1 MANTKEIKNRIKSVH
16 DTQKITNAMYLI
28 ASTKMQKAKKELE
41 MTKPY
46 FNELRS
52 EIKRIFRKANNVNS
66 IYFYPKTEEIDYP
79 GTYGIL
85 VITADKGLAGAY
97 NQNVLKEV
105 HRLVEDHDDV
115 KLFVVGE
122 YGRHYFESHDAPI
135 EESFHFTAQNPTLER
150 AREISGILL
159 EKYLRKEIVKLFVI
173 FTDFANGFSGGDA
186 KSMRLLPFH
195 RDEFSSE
202 QHEVGG
208 AGYDPHFEFDPSVED
223 ILNFTMPSMLT
234 GFVYSA
240 LVDSFCCE
248 QNARMTAMDAANQN
262 AQNLLDELQLQYN
275 YVRQGAIT
283 QEITEISSGAKGL
296 AQKRK
301 KNEGGKL

>member
-41 MTKPY
+41 LTKPY

-52 EIKRIFRKANNVNS
+52 EVKHIFRKVKNVNS
-66 IYFYPKTEEIDYP
+66 IYFYPKTEVMDYE

-105 HRLVEDHDDV
+105 NRLVQDHDDV

-122 YGRHYFESHDAPI
+122 YGRHYFEAHEAPI
-135 EESFHFTAQNPTLER
+135 EEDFRFTAQNPTLDR

-159 EKYLRKEIVKLFVI
+159 EKYLRKDIVKLFIVY
-173 FTDFANGFSGGDA
+173 TDFASGLSGGDA
-186 KSMRLLPFH
+186 RSTRLLPFH
-195 RDEFSSE
+195 RDQFISE
-202 QHEVGG
+202 EHEMES
-208 AGYDPHFEFDPSVED
+208 DPHFEFDPSVED
-223 ILNFTMPSMLT
+223 ILEFTMPSMLT

-248 QNARMTAMDAANQN
+248 QSARMTAMDSANQN
-262 AQNLLDELQLQYN
+262 AENLLDELQLQYN

-296 AQKRK
+296 ARKRK

>member
-28 ASTKMQKAKKELE
+28 ASTKMQKAKRELDL
-41 MTKPY
+41 TKPY
-46 FNELRS
+46 FNELRG
-52 EIKRIFRKANNVNS
+52 EVKRIFRKAKNVES
-66 IYFYPKTEEIDYP
+66 IYFYPHTDVMDYE

-105 HRLVEDHDDV
+105 NRLVKAHDDV

-122 YGRHYFESHDAPI
+122 YGRHYFEAHDAPI
-135 EESFHFTAQNPTLER
+135 EESFHFTAQDPTLER
-150 AREISGILL
+150 AREITGILL
-159 EKYLRKEIVKLFVI
+159 SKYVRKEIVKLFVVY
-173 FTDFANGFSGGDA
+173 TDFANGLSGGDA
-186 KSMRLLPFH
+186 KSTRILPFH
-195 RDEFSSE
+195 RDEFSSAE
-202 QHEVGG
+202 HEMEE
-208 AGYDPHFEFDPSVED
+208 DPHFEFEPSIPAVLD
-223 ILNFTMPSMLT
+223 NVMPSLMT
-234 GFVYSA
+234 GFIYSA

-248 QNARMTAMDAANQN
+248 QNARMTAMDSANQN
-262 AQNLLDELQLQYN
+262 AEKLLDELQLQYN

-296 AQKRK
+296 ARKRNK
-301 KNEGGKL
+301 QEGGML

>member
-41 MTKPY
+41 MTRPY
-46 FNELRS
+46 FNELRT
-52 EIKRIFRKANNVNS
+52 EVKRIFRKVNHVNS
-66 IYFYPKTEEIDYP
+66 IYFYPETDVVDYE

-105 HRLVEDHDDV
+105 NRLVKEHDDV

-122 YGRHYFESHDAPI
+122 YGRHYFESHNAPI
-135 EESFHFTAQNPTLER
+135 EEEFHFTAQNPTLER
-150 AREISGILL
+150 AREISAILL
-159 EKYLRKEIVKLFVI
+159 SKYLNKEIVKLFVV

-195 RDEFSSE
+195 HDEFSTE
-202 QHEVGG
+202 HHEIGEE
-208 AGYDPHFEFDPSVED
+208 GYDPHFEFDPSVEE

-248 QNARMTAMDAANQN
+248 QNARMTAMDSANQN
-262 AQNLLDELQLQYN
+262 AEKLLDELQLQYN

>member
-28 ASTKMQKAKKELE
+28 ASTKMQKAKKELDL
-41 MTKPY
+41 TKPY
-46 FNELRS
+46 FAELRT
-52 EIKRIFRKANNVNS
+52 EIKRIFRKVRNVES
-66 IYFYPKTEEIDYP
+66 LYFYPHTKEMDYA

-105 HRLVEDHDDV
+105 NRLIKAHDDV

-122 YGRHYFESHDAPI
+122 YGRHYFEAHGAPI

-150 AREISGILL
+150 AREISNLLL
-159 EKYLRKEIVKLFVI
+159 EKYLDKDIVKLFVVY
-173 FTDFANGFSGGDA
+173 TDFANGFSGGDA
-186 KSMRLLPFH
+186 ISTRLLPFH

-202 QHEVGG
+202 EHEMEE
-208 AGYDPHFEFDPSVED
+208 DPHFEFEPSVEAVLD
-223 ILNFTMPSMLT
+223 NIMPSMLT
-234 GFVYSA
+234 GFIYSA

-248 QNARMTAMDAANQN
+248 QNARMTAMDSANQN
-262 AQNLLDELQLQYN
+262 AEKLLDELQLQYN

-296 AQKRK
+296 ARKRK
-301 KNEGGKL
+301 KNEGGML

>member
-46 FNELRS
+46 FNELRT
-52 EIKRIFRKANNVNS
+52 EVKRIFRKASNVNS

-159 EKYLRKEIVKLFVI
+159 EKYLRKEIVKLFVV

-202 QHEVGG
+202 HHEVGE

>member
-52 EIKRIFRKANNVNS
+52 EIKHIFRKVQNLNS
-66 IYFYPKTEEIDYP
+66 IYFYPHTDVMDYE

-105 HRLVEDHDDV
+105 NRLVQAHDDV

-122 YGRHYFESHDAPI
+122 YGRHYFESHGAPI
-135 EESFHFTAQNPTLER
+135 EESFHFTAQNPTLAR

-159 EKYLRKEIVKLFVI
+159 EKYLRKEIVKLFVVY
-173 FTDFANGFSGGDA
+173 TDFASGLSGGDA
-186 KSMRLLPFH
+186 KSTRLLPFH
-195 RDEFSSE
+195 RNQFISE
-202 QHEVGG
+202 VHEKE
-208 AGYDPHFEFDPSVED
+208 ADPHFEFEPSVEAVLD
-223 ILNFTMPSMLT
+223 NIMPSMMT

-248 QNARMTAMDAANQN
+248 QNARMTAMDSANQN
-262 AQNLLDELQLQYN
+262 AESLLDDLQLQYN

-296 AQKRK
+296 ARKRK
-301 KNEGGKL
+301 KNEGGRL

>member
-28 ASTKMQKAKKELE
+28 ASTKMQKAKKELDL
-41 MTKPY
+41 TKPY
-46 FNELRS
+46 FAELRT
-52 EIKRIFRKANNVNS
+52 EVKRIFRKVRNVES
-66 IYFYPKTEEIDYP
+66 LYFYPHTQVRDYA

-105 HRLVEDHDDV
+105 NRLVKAHDDV

-122 YGRHYFESHDAPI
+122 YGRHYFEAHDAPI

-159 EKYLRKEIVKLFVI
+159 EKYLNKDIVKLFVVY
-173 FTDFANGFSGGDA
+173 TDFANGFSGGDA
-186 KSMRLLPFH
+186 ISTRLLPFH

-202 QHEVGG
+202 AHELEE
-208 AGYDPHFEFDPSVED
+208 DPHFEFEPSVEAV
-223 ILNFTMPSMLT
+223 LNNVMPSMLT
-234 GFVYSA
+234 GFIYSA

-248 QNARMTAMDAANQN
+248 QNARMTAMDSANQN
-262 AQNLLDELQLQYN
+262 AEKLLDDLQLQYN

-296 AQKRK
+296 ARKRK
-301 KNEGGKL
+301 KNEGGML

>member
-41 MTKPY
+41 MTRPY
-46 FNELRS
+46 FNQLRS
-52 EIKRIFRKANNVNS
+52 EVKRIFRKAKDVES
-66 IYFYPKTEEIDYP
+66 IYFYPKTEEVDYP

-105 HRLVEDHDDV
+105 NRLVKAHDDV

-159 EKYLRKEIVKLFVI
+159 SKYLRKEIVKLFVVY
-173 FTDFANGFSGGDA
+173 TDFASGFSGGDA
-186 KSMRLLPFH
+186 MSTRLLPFH

-202 QHEVGG
+202 KHELEE
-208 AGYDPHFEFDPSVED
+208 DPHFEFEPSVQAVLD
-223 ILNFTMPSMLT
+223 NVMPSMLT

-248 QNARMTAMDAANQN
+248 QNARMTAMDSANQN
-262 AQNLLDELQLQYN
+262 AENLLDELQLQYN

-296 AQKRK
+296 ARKRK

>member
-46 FNELRS
+46 FNELRT
-52 EIKRIFRKANNVNS
+52 EIKRIFRKANHVNS
-66 IYFYPKTEEIDYP
+66 IYFYPETDVIDYE

-105 HRLVEDHDDV
+105 NRLVQAHDDV

-122 YGRHYFESHDAPI
+122 YGRHYFESHGAPI

-159 EKYLRKEIVKLFVI
+159 EKYLRKEIVKLFVV

-202 QHEVGG
+202 HHEVGE

>member
-159 EKYLRKEIVKLFVI
+159 EKYLRKEIVKLFVV

-195 RDEFSSE
+195 RDEFSSDAE
-202 QHEVGG
+202 DT
-208 AGYDPHFEFDPSVED
+208 YNPHFDFDPSVEE

-248 QNARMTAMDAANQN
+248 QNARITAMDAANQN
-262 AQNLLDELQLQYN
+262 AENLLDELQLQYN

-296 AQKRK
+296 AHKRK
-301 KNEGGKL
+301 KNNGGKL

>member
-28 ASTKMQKAKKELE
+28 SSTKMQKAKKELE
-41 MTKPY
+41 LTRPY
-46 FNELRS
+46 FDELRS
-52 EIKRIFRKANNVNS
+52 EVKRIFRKARNVES
-66 IYFYPKTEEIDYP
+66 IYFYPHTDEIDYP

-105 HRLVEDHDDV
+105 NRLIKAHDDV

-122 YGRHYFESHDAPI
+122 YGRHYFEAHGAPI
-135 EESFHFTAQNPTLER
+135 EESFHFTAQDPTLDR
-150 AREISGILL
+150 AREITGTLL
-159 EKYLRKEIVKLFVI
+159 SKYVDKEIVKLFVVY
-173 FTDFANGFSGGDA
+173 TDFASGLSGGDA
-186 KSMRLLPFH
+186 KSTRMLPFR

-202 QHEVGG
+202 DHEME
-208 AGYDPHFEFDPSVED
+208 ADPHFEFEPSVKAVLD
-223 ILNFTMPSMLT
+223 NVMPSLMT
-234 GFVYSA
+234 GFIYSA

-248 QNARMTAMDAANQN
+248 QNARMTAMDSANQN
-262 AQNLLDELQLQYN
+262 AQKLLDDLQLQYN

-296 AQKRK
+296 ARKRK
-301 KNEGGKL
+301 KQEGGML

>member
-28 ASTKMQKAKKELE
+28 SSTKMQKAKKELE
-41 MTKPY
+41 LTRPY
-46 FNELRS
+46 FDELRS
-52 EIKRIFRKANNVNS
+52 EVKRIFRKARNVES
-66 IYFYPKTEEIDYP
+66 IYFYPHTDEIDYP

-105 HRLVEDHDDV
+105 NRLVKAHDDV

-122 YGRHYFESHDAPI
+122 YGRHYFEAHGAPI
-135 EESFHFTAQNPTLER
+135 EESFHFTAQDPTLDR
-150 AREISGILL
+150 AREITGTLL
-159 EKYLRKEIVKLFVI
+159 SKYVDKEIVKLFVVY
-173 FTDFANGFSGGDA
+173 TDFASGLSGGDA
-186 KSMRLLPFH
+186 KSTRMLPFR

-202 QHEVGG
+202 AHEME
-208 AGYDPHFEFDPSVED
+208 ADPHFEFEPSVQAVLD
-223 ILNFTMPSMLT
+223 NVMPSLMT
-234 GFVYSA
+234 GFIYSA

-248 QNARMTAMDAANQN
+248 QNARMTAMDSANQN
-262 AQNLLDELQLQYN
+262 AQKLLDDLQLQYN

-296 AQKRK
+296 ARKRK
-301 KNEGGKL
+301 KQEGGML

>member
-41 MTKPY
+41 LTKPY

-52 EIKRIFRKANNVNS
+52 EVKHIFRKVKDVES
-66 IYFYPKTEEIDYP
+66 IYFYPHTDVMDYE

-105 HRLVEDHDDV
+105 NRLVQAHDDV
-115 KLFVVGE
+115 KLFVIGE

-159 EKYLRKEIVKLFVI
+159 EKYLNKEIVKLFVV

-186 KSMRLLPFH
+186 KSFRLLPFH
-195 RDEFSSE
+195 RDQFISE
-202 QHEVGG
+202 EHEKE
-208 AGYDPHFEFDPSVED
+208 ADPHFEFEPSVQAVLD
-223 ILNFTMPSMLT
+223 NVMPSMLT

-248 QNARMTAMDAANQN
+248 QNARMTAMDSANQN
-262 AQNLLDELQLQYN
+262 AENLLDELQLQYN

-296 AQKRK
+296 ARKRK
-301 KNEGGKL
+301 KNEGGRL

>member
-28 ASTKMQKAKKELE
+28 SSTKMQKAKKELE
-41 MTKPY
+41 LTRPY
-46 FNELRS
+46 FDELRS
-52 EIKRIFRKANNVNS
+52 EVKRIFRKARNVES
-66 IYFYPKTEEIDYP
+66 IYFYPHTDEIDYP

-105 HRLVEDHDDV
+105 NRLVKAHDDV

-122 YGRHYFESHDAPI
+122 YGRHYFEAHGAPI
-135 EESFHFTAQNPTLER
+135 EESFHFTAQDPTLDR
-150 AREISGILL
+150 AREITGTLL
-159 EKYLRKEIVKLFVI
+159 SKYVDKEIVKLFVVY
-173 FTDFANGFSGGDA
+173 TDFASGLSGGDA
-186 KSMRLLPFH
+186 KSTRMLPFR

-202 QHEVGG
+202 THEMEE
-208 AGYDPHFEFDPSVED
+208 DPHFEFVPSVQAVLD
-223 ILNFTMPSMLT
+223 NVMPSLMT
-234 GFVYSA
+234 GFIYSA

-248 QNARMTAMDAANQN
+248 QNARMTAMDSANQN
-262 AQNLLDELQLQYN
+262 AQKLLDDLQLQYN

-296 AQKRK
+296 ARKRK
-301 KNEGGKL
+301 KQEGGML

>member
-28 ASTKMQKAKKELE
+28 ASTKMQKAKRDLD

-46 FNELRS
+46 FD
-52 EIKRIFRKANNVNS
+52 EIRKEVKHIFRKVSNVNS
-66 IYFYPKTEEIDYP
+66 VYFYPKTKVMDYE

-97 NQNVLKEV
+97 NQNVIKEV
-105 HRLVEDHDDV
+105 NRLIEVHDDV

-122 YGRHYFESHDAPI
+122 YGRHYYEAHGVPM
-135 EESFHFTAQNPTLER
+135 EESFHFSDQNPTLQR
-150 AREISGILL
+150 AREISGVLL
-159 EKYLRKEIVKLFVI
+159 EKYLNREIVKLFVVY
-173 FTDFANGFSGGDA
+173 TDFASGLTGGDA
-186 KSMRLLPFH
+186 KSSRLLPFH
-195 RDEFSSE
+195 RKEFISE
-202 QHEVGG
+202 EHEKE
-208 AGYDPHFEFDPSVED
+208 ADPHFEFEPSVEVVLD
-223 ILNFTMPSMLT
+223 NIMPSLIT

-240 LVDSFCCE
+240 LVDSYCCE
-248 QNARMTAMDAANQN
+248 QNARMTAMDSANQN
-262 AQNLLDELQLQYN
+262 AEKLLDELQLQYN

-296 AQKRK
+296 ARKRK
-301 KNEGGKL
+301 KQEGGML

>member
-41 MTKPY
+41 MTRPY

-52 EIKRIFRKANNVNS
+52 EVKRIFRKANNVNS

-105 HRLVEDHDDV
+105 NRLVEIHDDV

-159 EKYLRKEIVKLFVI
+159 EKYMNKEIVKLFVV

-195 RDEFSSE
+195 RDEFTSDYPE
-202 QHEVGG
+202 EE
-208 AGYDPHFEFDPSVED
+208 YNPHFEFDPSVEE
-223 ILNFTMPSMLT
+223 ILDFTMPSLTT

-262 AQNLLDELQLQYN
+262 AENLLDELQLQYN

-296 AQKRK
+296 ARKRK
-301 KNEGGKL
+301 NNEGGKL